1 MRQCENLPN
10 PPLLGYPQVWEG
22 RRSKCKM
29 MHQGGTVID
38 HSKGTNFLSYWEKD
52 SFSRPG
58 ILLMKYETLVKNFG
72 LCVAITAPWNS
83 RIQQHLPWGYQ
94 QIPDSSA
101 PFPPSCY
108 TYNRFYISYKCLYLI
123 FPVYYNK
130 YISCQA

>member
-1 MRQCENLPN
+1 MIE
-10 PPLLGYPQVWEG
+10 
-22 RRSKCKM
+22 
-29 MHQGGTVID
+29 

-58 ILLMKYETLVKNFG
+58 ILLMKYETLVKSFG

-101 PFPPSCY
+101 PFPP
-108 TYNRFYISYKCLYLI
+108 
-123 FPVYYNK
+123 PVTHTTGFITHINDC
-130 YISCQA
+130 I